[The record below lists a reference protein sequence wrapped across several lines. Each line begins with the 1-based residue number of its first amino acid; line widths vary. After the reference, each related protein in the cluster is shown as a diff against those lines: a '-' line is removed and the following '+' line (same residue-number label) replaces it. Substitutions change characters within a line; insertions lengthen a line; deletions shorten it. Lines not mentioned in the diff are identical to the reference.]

1 MPAANFQRGRVGG
14 KEPGHENGAPNGN
27 SSPRVPPIKL
37 DLRDLTDREEIM
49 IMEVIKRDER
59 ERAILDAKISEVRR
73 EIQEL
78 RKAGALVSGD
88 DPAHMCAR
96 CKTKVAVGGAAKILP
111 WVGGERAERCV
122 VCKFLICPK
131 CRSRQAKGAWTCVLC
146 LKYRQEK
153 LLTGE
158 CFSPSQK
165 PEPMGSDLLRQ
176 SLRDRNRGSLTSE
189 VQSQFT
195 ISFLVLAERP
205 SQGKIVL
212 KILIELFWI

>member
-14 KEPGHENGAPNGN
+14 KELGRENGKSGGDTNA
-27 SSPRVPPIKL
+27 RVSPIKL
-37 DLRDLTDREEIM
+37 DLRDLSDREEIM

-96 CKTKVAVGGAAKILP
+96 CKAKIAVGGAAKILP
-111 WVGGERAERCV
+111 WVGGERAERCI
-122 VCKFLICPK
+122 VCKFLVCPK
-131 CRSRQAKGAWTCVLC
+131 CRSRQANGSWTCVLC

-158 CFSPSQK
+158 VFNKSQK

-176 SLRDRNRGSLTSE
+176 SLRDRSASPCHHHHHILSRQCVIQAWAASVRSLRSWR
-189 VQSQFT
+189 V
-195 ISFLVLAERP
+195 
-205 SQGKIVL
+205 
-212 KILIELFWI
+212 